1 MLEQVAHEML
11 VETPAKK
18 KNLIIKWVTLDSLI
32 NFHVSL
38 KRK

>member
-11 VETPAKK
+11 VETPAK